1 MKEPAGCRL
10 FKVNCNA
17 QAICY
22 NELMEF
28 TFLPHAIEEKQER
41 EIPLQVVL
49 EVLHHPQEIT
59 TAQKGRS
66 AYQSIVEINGKP
78 YIVRVIVEPNGE
90 VVTLYRSSKVSKYQG
105 ESHEENT
112 D

>member
-1 MKEPAGCRL
+1 MQPLKAGCRTHA
-10 FKVNCNA
+10 F
-17 QAICY
+17 CY
-22 NELMEF
+22 NEVMDF
-28 TFLPHAIEEKQER
+28 TFLPHAIEEMQER
-41 EIPLQVVL
+41 EIPLHVVL
-49 EVLHHPQEIT
+49 EVLHHPEEIIP
-59 TAQKGRS
+59 ANKGRS
-66 AYQSIVEINGKP
+66 AYQSVVEINGKP